1 MIPFQSACA
10 TAPRND
16 VNRLFRDF
24 FGESFA
30 EMSPAT
36 SGWGPAIDVIE
47 NEDAIL
53 VRADLPGVD
62 PKAVTI
68 SIEDGVLTLS
78 GEKET
83 VEEERKDAYR
93 LERRHG
99 SFSRSVALPDTVDA
113 DQTEAS
119 SENGV
124 LTVRIPKREETKPRK
139 IDVKVN

>member
-1 MIPFQSACA
+1 MFRMIPFQSACA

-30 EMSPAT
+30 ET
-36 SGWGPAIDVIE
+36 SVWGPAIDVIE

-78 GEKET
+78 GEKAT
-83 VEEERKDAYR
+83 VEEERKDAFR
-93 LERRHG
+93 LERRTG
-99 SFSRSVALPDTVDA
+99 SFSRSVRLPDTVDA
-113 DQTEAS
+113 DKTEAS
-119 SENGV
+119 SEHGV
-124 LTVRIPKREETKPRK
+124 LTVRVPKREETKPRK
-139 IDVKVN
+139 IEVKVN